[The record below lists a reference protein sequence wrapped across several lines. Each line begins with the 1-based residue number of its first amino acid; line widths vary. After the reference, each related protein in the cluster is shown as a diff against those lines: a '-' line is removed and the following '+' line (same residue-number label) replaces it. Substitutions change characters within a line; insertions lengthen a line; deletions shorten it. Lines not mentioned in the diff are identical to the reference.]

1 MRCLAGQCAGRLAQ
15 TLSGSPTG
23 GAEGAVMALADSFCR
38 QLQAGRGVSQ
48 RTGLCMALGALYR
61 ARGGIMG
68 GGGHYGNVLP
78 VLLALAQDQASS
90 DVQVFKSLLKFL
102 NPIFFH
108 IFSNKKLIF
117 IYRSGL
123 YTLYL

>member
-15 TLSGSPTG
+15 TLSSTPNS
-23 GAEGAVMALADSFCR
+23 GAESAVTALADSFSR

-68 GGGHYGNVLP
+68 GAGNYGSVLP

-90 DVQVFKSLLKFL
+90 DVQVSFPLYFSLK
-102 NPIFFH
+102 
-108 IFSNKKLIF
+108 
-117 IYRSGL
+117 
-123 YTLYL
+123 